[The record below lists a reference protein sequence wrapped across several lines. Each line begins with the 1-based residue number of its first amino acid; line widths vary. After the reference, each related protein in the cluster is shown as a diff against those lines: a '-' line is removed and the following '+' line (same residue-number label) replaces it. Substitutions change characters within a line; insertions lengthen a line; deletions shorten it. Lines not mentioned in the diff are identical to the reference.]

1 MKLIISSIL
10 LSTSI
15 AIVCAAPGV
24 VEQSSVVAD
33 VVPSVSEAVPSVSEA
48 VSSVAEAVPSV
59 NPREEA
65 WAKMKVAL
73 PDGVF
78 PEDRLTSDRLQHAP
92 EERIVPMIV
101 MSNSDFPLSYLMRK
115 PLYKHQRFPLAEE
128 GLAYKHMGAAANEET
143 FDPLMITP
151 LLPEAQEELIVEHE
165 LEQEAEE
172 AKADAE
178 EFLQKGHRYKN
189 LVAITDTGAFE
200 HIQLPRAG
208 KSSLPETLEVEEEV
222 LPQGVSEKKVVGI
235 DKMGNMRYIDVPY
248 YNRVKNE
255 EEI

>member
-33 VVPSVSEAVPSVSEA
+33 VVPSVSEA

-78 PEDRLTSDRLQHAP
+78 PEDRLTSDHLQQAP

-165 LEQEAEE
+165 LEQGIP
-172 AKADAE
+172 K
-178 EFLQKGHRYKN
+178 
-189 LVAITDTGAFE
+189 DTANFYTYLALTLYNYRG
-200 HIQLPRAG
+200 RRS
-208 KSSLPETLEVEEEV
+208 KS
-222 LPQGVSEKKVVGI
+222 
-235 DKMGNMRYIDVPY
+235 RC
-248 YNRVKNE
+248 
-255 EEI
+255 